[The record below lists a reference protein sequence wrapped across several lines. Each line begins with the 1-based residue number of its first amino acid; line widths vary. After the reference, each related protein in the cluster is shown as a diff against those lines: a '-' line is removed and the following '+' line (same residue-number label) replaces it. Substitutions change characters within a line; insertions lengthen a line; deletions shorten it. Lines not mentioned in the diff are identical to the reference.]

1 MEENQEQAPKE
12 EEPSAPEEQTPQ
24 KPEAKPQIETPTP
37 SFVKARKRKAI
48 IWSIVGVGAAGVLT
62 MGIISFLGHNFG
74 SFTVHLDRDP
84 DVSLEM
90 GTVLRD
96 TGRGTGFQNA
106 STFLSATG
114 VVSNATI
121 PADSLPSPDILDSDI
136 TIDNYDD
143 VMSKKKQAAAKVAQ
157 VGNADS
163 AGNQEGVY
171 FNYTFYLRNIST
183 EEVAYSIKM
192 AATAVTEPSNL
203 YDAEGNVVSGPLEK
217 FVRIRVYENLC
228 LGDGNI
234 NHSQAT
240 YAYPSSKSSATGTP
254 LPEYVSDPASANPEN
269 RAVCTNFADCS
280 STLFTVFDFSDRKL
294 PGEALIRY
302 SIVMWF
308 EGFDPDTDGVQTPA
322 DGSLAFGVDI
332 LGKKSRSSDASS
344 LSE

>member
-1 MEENQEQAPKE
+1 MEENQEKEPSVEESAPSEPNPRKKE
-12 EEPSAPEEQTPQ
+12 E
-24 KPEAKPQIETPTP
+24 KPQIETPTP

-48 IWSIVGVGAAGVLT
+48 VWSIVGVGAAGVLT
-62 MGIISFLGHNFG
+62 MGIIAFLGHNFG
-74 SFTVHLDRDP
+74 SFTVRLDRDQ

-90 GTVLRD
+90 GTVLHD
-96 TGRGTGFQNA
+96 SGRGTGFQNA
-106 STFLSATG
+106 STYLSATG

-136 TIDNYDD
+136 TVETYDD
-143 VMSKKKQAAAKVAQ
+143 VMSAKKKAAAKVAQ

-163 AGNQEGVY
+163 AGNSEGVY

-192 AATAVTEPSNL
+192 AATSVTEPSNL
-203 YDAEGNVVSGPLEK
+203 YDASGQLTSVPLEK
-217 FVRIRVYENLC
+217 FVRIRVYENLF
-228 LGDGNI
+228 LGDGSITHN
-234 NHSQAT
+234 QAT
-240 YAYPSSKSSATGTP
+240 YAYPSSKSSPTGTP
-254 LPEYVSDPASANPEN
+254 LPEYVSDPASPNPEN
-269 RAVCTNFADCS
+269 RAVCTNFYDCS
-280 STLFTVFDFSDRKL
+280 STLFTVFDYSDRKL

-308 EGFDPDTDGVQTPA
+308 EGFDPDTDGVSAPS
-322 DGSLAFGVDI
+322 DGSLAFGIDI